1 MAAICMF
8 LFLSVDQRAE
18 MILHF
23 DQQIRTAEK
32 KNGYDEFIFRIRSNE
47 VPPTAFEVALH
58 Y

>member
-1 MAAICMF
+1 
-8 LFLSVDQRAE
+8 

-23 DQQIRTAEK
+23 DQQIRAAER
-32 KNGYDEFIFRIRSNE
+32 KNGYDKVIFRIRSNE